1 MFKRLLIAS
10 LMGSLALSLCGCPPT
25 GNSNGNSSSQNEN
38 STGESNENTGST
50 ANENTNGGPAA
61 NENSGQTGNQ
71 NDNGTSANQNANTAA
86 NSNENDNAT
95 ANANENGGGT
105 AAIIGRFA
113 GTLTGTSTQSLNGSQ
128 TGSFARSYATSLQ
141 FESAL
146 APLVIPI
153 PNYSATTVQNLTS
166 VQTGQTQTF
175 NFSDSIGPIVV
186 VATVR
191 EATYQSSQAHVIVDL
206 TYTGTSATLN
216 RSGTGVH
223 TFDAVIN
230 ASGNLGVT
238 SNTSYAV
245 RQSTASINFDTTDVI
260 AVTGDLAKQP

>member
-10 LMGSLALSLCGCPPT
+10 LIGSLAISLCGCPPT
-25 GNSNGNSSSQNEN
+25 GNNNGNSSTQNEN
-38 STGESNENTGST
+38 TSVETNENTGQT
-50 ANENTNGGPAA
+50 ANENANGSPAA
-61 NENSGQTGNQ
+61 NENGGQTGNQ
-71 NDNGTSANQNANTAA
+71 NENGASANENANAAA
-86 NSNENDNAT
+86 NSNGNDNA
-95 ANANENGGGT
+95 AGNANDNGGG
-105 AAIIGRFA
+105 AGSIIGRFA
-113 GTLTGTSTQSLNGSQ
+113 GTLPGTSTQSLNGSQ
-128 TGSFARSYATSLQ
+128 TGSFSRSYATSLQ

-166 VQTGQTQTF
+166 VKAGQTQTF

-191 EATYQSSQAHVIVDL
+191 EATYQSSQAHVVVDL

-223 TFDAVIN
+223 TFDAVTN
-230 ASGNLGVT
+230 ASGNLAVT
-238 SNTSYAV
+238 SNTNYAV

-260 AVTGDLAKQP
+260 AVTGELAKQP